1 MPRFPEESTACLKR
15 VMLARSPDYLFTADD
30 VEVVMKETGLIKAQ
44 ILVWT
49 DNFRFRF
56 GSKSVD
62 ETLDFLRS
70 TEKVTSQ
77 FLGPKMF
84 SGPSHFS

>member
-1 MPRFPEESTACLKR
+1 MPRFPEESVACLKR

-30 VEVVMKETGLIKAQ
+30 VEAVIKETGLIKAQ
-44 ILVWT
+44 VLVWAE
-49 DNFRFRF
+49 NFRLRY

-70 TEKVTSQ
+70 VEKVI
-77 FLGPKMF
+77 
-84 SGPSHFS
+84 